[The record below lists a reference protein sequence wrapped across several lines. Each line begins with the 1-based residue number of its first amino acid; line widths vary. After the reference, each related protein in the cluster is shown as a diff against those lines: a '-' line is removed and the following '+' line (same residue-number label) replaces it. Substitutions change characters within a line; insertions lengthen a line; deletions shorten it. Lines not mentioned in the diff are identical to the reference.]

1 MYSRLLSQED
11 LGRMI
16 AAAPSPRE
24 EVIELGMKV
33 FEVIAKK
40 MHLADGQVV
49 SMTYK
54 EIIEALGEDISPK
67 EVGAILREMGLGSR
81 RGREGYYA
89 IWNRE
94 QIDILNEA
102 LEGVQ

>member
-24 EVIELGMKV
+24 EVIDLGMKV
-33 FEVIAKK
+33 YRALCKK
-40 MHLADGQVV
+40 MHSGDEQVATM
-49 SMTYK
+49 SYR
-54 EIIEALGEDISPK
+54 EIIEALGEDVSPK

-81 RGREGYYA
+81 SGRDGYYV
-89 IWNRE
+89 IWNIE
-94 QIDILNEA
+94 QLDILTEA